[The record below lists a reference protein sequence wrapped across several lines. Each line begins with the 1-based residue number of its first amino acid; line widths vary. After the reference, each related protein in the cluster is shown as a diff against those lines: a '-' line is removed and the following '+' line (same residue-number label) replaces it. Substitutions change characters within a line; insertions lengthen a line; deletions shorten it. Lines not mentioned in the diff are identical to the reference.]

1 MMEHCTKKCVIAVVL
16 LVIAILAIILAC
28 YLISNGTNYWV
39 DSGIIIIAVLSILL
53 ITSLLCCPCNEE
65 PAVTKERMNQ
75 WVRDAINNNIRIKI
89 DDTTVS
95 FMNNQLNH
103 NVSELQNKITK
114 KIDNVHLVQTSYL
127 SFLEKLAGEIGKSES
142 AWGKEDIDKFME
154 CFGSITESLKKITSE
169 K

>member
-1 MMEHCTKKCVIAVVL
+1 M
-16 LVIAILAIILAC
+16 
-28 YLISNGTNYWV
+28 

-127 SFLEKLAGEIGKSES
+127 SFLEKLAGEIGQQES
-142 AWGKEDIDKFME
+142 AWKTEDIEKFMKCME
-154 CFGSITESLKKITSE
+154 SVTESLKKITSE
-169 K
+169 D